1 MRSILKGFVR
11 LIALMIL
18 IASISIPSTVSAAL
32 IQKAA
37 PAGAKWGKSDGG
49 GPFTKTCPAGYVA
62 TGVAV
67 ANAESF
73 GYTTGFA
80 FTCTQ
85 ILEDGT
91 LGTAATTITQVTNSP
106 SNSPSVCA
114 SGYAL
119 VGVRVLLRVDPNNA
133 AVYYVNDLGANCAK
147 FTDRSVAQNMTM
159 ARNVKLGANNEYQ
172 DRDSSC
178 SSGFVTGFDGRS
190 GAGLDYAGV
199 MCSTFTDEN
208 EGKPS
213 PSYLIAKE
221 LPKISQNTT
230 SFVCTGGEFV
240 FMRYGAF
247 EEKAAITE
255 RVFQLMRDG
264 VSVGSVTVVGKTE
277 GSFPKSA
284 ISGTYYCWEQARQE
298 NSLAISESNSRI
310 EKIKEITRFYKQE
323 LRKASETRVRS
334 DEAARQAYL
343 GARAAAARKA
353 DEARDVIV
361 TAADDFYAILRGI
374 GLAYSNDLADSRSKY
389 LADKAKNEDLLNAA
403 REQALVNY
411 YKALETAGISILVTK
426 S

>member
-1 MRSILKGFVR
+1 
-11 LIALMIL
+11 MIV
-18 IASISIPSTVSAAL
+18 ATPVMNISAASAAL

-85 ILEDGT
+85 ILENGT
-91 LGTAATTITQVTNSP
+91 LGTTATTITQVTSNP
-106 SNSPSVCA
+106 SDSQSVCA

-119 VGVRVLLRVDPNNA
+119 IGVRVLLRWDPNNN

-147 FTDRSVAQNMTM
+147 FTDRSITQNMTM
-159 ARNVKLGANNEYQ
+159 ARNVKLGGNNEYQ
-172 DRDSSC
+172 DKESFC

-199 MCSTFTDEN
+199 MCSTFTEEN

-221 LPKISQNTT
+221 LPKISQN
-230 SFVCTGGEFV
+230 SSSIICSGGDFI

-247 EEKAAITE
+247 EEKSAITE

-264 VSVGSVTVVGKTE
+264 VSVGTVTIVGKTE
-277 GSFPKSA
+277 GAFTKSGIA
-284 ISGTYYCWEQARQE
+284 GTYYCWEQARQE
-298 NSLAISESNSRI
+298 NSLAISESTSRI
-310 EKIKEITRFYKQE
+310 GKINEIKSAYKAD
-323 LRKASETRVRS
+323 LKKAMESKLKSDAESRRIYLEARS
-334 DEAARQAYL
+334 
-343 GARAAAARKA
+343 AAAKKA
-353 DEARDVIV
+353 DNARGAI
-361 TAADDFYAILRGI
+361 AATGADFYAALRKVTETF
-374 GLAYSNDLADSRSKY
+374 SNDMSASRASY
-389 LADKAKNEDLLNAA
+389 VFA
-403 REQALVNY
+403 REKNQVALLAAKSQALVNY
-411 YKALETAGISILVTK
+411 NKALEAAGVSILVTK